1 MATLSTP
8 IKPLKRATASAFDAE
23 RIETLRDA
31 GLSVETHTNTVA
43 IYLDIDP
50 WTNPLDP
57 ADVVLASRRELER
70 RMTMGEACYANP
82 KGNPPHHRIRVY
94 WGFPSEAQTA
104 EEVFKEAWIY
114 NMAFEDVAEKGKKKF
129 GFPALLDGC
138 CMVDVFAP
146 GRSGDVND
154 VSVTDA
160 GYCSWEG
167 FLSNVKPAFPN
178 KDNPGTYCG
187 V

>member
-8 IKPLKRATASAFDAE
+8 IKPLKRATASPFDAE
-23 RIETLRDA
+23 RKDTLRDA

-50 WTNPLDP
+50 WTDPLDP
-57 ADVVLASRRELER
+57 ADVILASRRELER
-70 RMTMGEACYANP
+70 KMTMGEEGYANAS
-82 KGNPPHHRIRVY
+82 GIIQDNRIRVY

-129 GFPALLDGC
+129 TFPAVLDEC
-138 CMVDVFAP
+138 CLVDVFAP
-146 GRSGDVND
+146 GRSGTETN

-160 GYCSWEG
+160 GYSSWEA
-167 FLSNVKPAFPN
+167 FLANIKPAFPS
-178 KDNPGTYCG
+178 KDKPGTYCG
-187 V
+187 F